1 MAQISSKGGL
11 TMTTEIQ
18 IDETTRIFYLAQAA
32 HRHAEAAQKSLRTY
46 ARLTK
51 AGLTGGTFNDAW
63 KAIVAAKEDMDKTY
77 QNWQDIRTIITG
89 NPELQ
94 APKEGS

>member
-1 MAQISSKGGL
+1 MAMI
-11 TMTTEIQ
+11 EV
-18 IDETTRIFYLAQAA
+18 DDTTRIFYLAQAA
-32 HRHAEAAQKSLRTY
+32 HRHAEGAQKSLRTY
-46 ARLTK
+46 AKLTK
-51 AGLTGGTFNDAW
+51 AGLTGGTFNDVL
-63 KAIVAAKEDMDKTY
+63 KAVEEAKEDMDKAC